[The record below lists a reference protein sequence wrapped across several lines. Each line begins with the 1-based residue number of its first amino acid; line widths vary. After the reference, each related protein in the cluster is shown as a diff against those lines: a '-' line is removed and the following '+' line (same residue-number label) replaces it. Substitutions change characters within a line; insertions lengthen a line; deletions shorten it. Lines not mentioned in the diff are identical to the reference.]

1 MGLIASPFGLRYY
14 LPSRKANRH
23 GTTAPCVFTSPAS
36 NGDDV
41 GRTMT
46 AHNSLRPRLLIL
58 CSMLLLAAS
67 LTGCT
72 AFADRTAP
80 QSTVFPLSDWGRSI
94 QDLYSLV
101 FLMSIPVF
109 IGVEGFIVYAV
120 VRFRRRSPD
129 ELPSQVH
136 GNTRLEVAW
145 TIIPSIVLLIIAIP
159 TISTIFYSDAPPA
172 SAQNVLKVTVIGHQW
187 WWEFR
192 YPDVGVV
199 TANELHLPAGR
210 TASFDLKSE
219 DVIHSFWV
227 PRMGGKV
234 DVVPTRNNHMWF
246 TPDADAVGEYS
257 GQCVE
262 FCGIQ
267 HANMR
272 LHLVVD
278 TPADFEA
285 WTQRQKA
292 NAVQPTGGA
301 AQQGATAFND
311 ATRGLCFSC
320 HTIRGTD
327 ARGTIGPDLTHVGS
341 RRMIAAGV
349 LDNTPQNMQR
359 WIQHSQDIKP
369 GSKMG
374 RPVGNEFQNL
384 SVTDTDASA
393 IAAYVF
399 SLK

>member
-1 MGLIASPFGLRYY
+1 
-14 LPSRKANRH
+14 
-23 GTTAPCVFTSPAS
+23 
-36 NGDDV
+36 
-41 GRTMT
+41 MT
-46 AHNSLRPRLLIL
+46 AQNSLRPRLLIL
-58 CSMLLLAAS
+58 CWLLLLTAS
-67 LTGCT
+67 LSGCT

-120 VRFRRRSPD
+120 VRFRRRASD
-129 ELPSQVH
+129 ELPNQVH

-145 TIIPSIVLLIIAIP
+145 TVIPSIVLLIIAIP
-159 TISTIFYSDAPPA
+159 TISAIFYSDAPPA

-187 WWEFR
+187 WWEFH
-192 YPDVGVV
+192 YPDLGVS

-210 TASFDLKSE
+210 TASFELKSA

-234 DVVPTRNNHMWF
+234 DVVPTRANHMWF
-246 TPDADAVGEYS
+246 TPDANAVGVYP

-272 LHLVVD
+272 LDLVVD
-278 TPADFEA
+278 TPSDFEA

-301 AQQGATAFND
+301 EQQGAAAFMD

-320 HTIRGTD
+320 HAIRGTE
-327 ARGTIGPDLTHVGS
+327 AKGTIGPDLTHVGS
-341 RRMIAAGV
+341 RRMIAAGI
-349 LDNTPQNMQR
+349 LENTPANMQK

-374 RPVGNEFQNL
+374 RPVGNGFQNL
-384 SVTDTDASA
+384 AVTDADAAA